1 MQLQRH
7 ERGIHAISAARHPY
21 PRHVIDHS
29 TAASRLSK
37 AANLREYRDLDVVF
51 VIRTSVPGCDLSAL
65 RKAAMNEA
73 PQIPAGVDTSRPT
86 PTRIYDYMLQGK

>member
-1 MQLQRH
+1 MN
-7 ERGIHAISAARHPY
+7 EASTPY

-51 VIRTSVPGCDLSAL
+51 RDSHERARL
-65 RKAAMNEA
+65 
-73 PQIPAGVDTSRPT
+73 
-86 PTRIYDYMLQGK
+86 